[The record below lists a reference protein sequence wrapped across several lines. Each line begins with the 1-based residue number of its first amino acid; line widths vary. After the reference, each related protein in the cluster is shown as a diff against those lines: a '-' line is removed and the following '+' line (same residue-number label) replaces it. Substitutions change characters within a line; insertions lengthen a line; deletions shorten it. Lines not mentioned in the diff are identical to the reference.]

1 MGTNAAVH
9 RIVFVAQKERE
20 NSLELATDLDVARG
34 AADGVEGVRGEDA
47 AGDER
52 RPEHRPGRQD
62 GEKGAGPR
70 PTPSLRRAVR
80 ACGVPSSLGQP
91 KQRQVQDELARCV

>member
-1 MGTNAAVH
+1 VTFLFANPKRG
-9 RIVFVAQKERE
+9 E

-52 RPEHRPGRQD
+52 YPEHRPGRQD
-62 GEKGAGPR
+62 RETAQGRCQPHR
-70 PTPSLRRAVR
+70 
-80 ACGVPSSLGQP
+80 SS
-91 KQRQVQDELARCV
+91 ELCARGFLWGNRSRGRFRTS